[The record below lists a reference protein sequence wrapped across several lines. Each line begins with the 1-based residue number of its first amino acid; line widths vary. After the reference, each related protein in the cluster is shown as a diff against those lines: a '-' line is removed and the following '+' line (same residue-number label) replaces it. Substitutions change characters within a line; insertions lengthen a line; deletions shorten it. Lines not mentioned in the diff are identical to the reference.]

1 MEAPDTGKKEH
12 DGKEE
17 TKQHN
22 HSHHNHNN
30 HREEHVNGRKI
41 DLVEY
46 VDLGAMATAGAFLEK
61 KYLALT
67 RRKYD
72 KMEGLIGPEQ
82 IAKERKQEEEGG
94 EKNTGVIYE
103 F

>member
-22 HSHHNHNN
+22 HSHHNH
-30 HREEHVNGRKI
+30 REEHVGGKKI

-46 VDLGAMATAGAFLEK
+46 VDNLGPMSTAGAILEK

-67 RRKYD
+67 GRKYD
-72 KMEGLIGPEQ
+72 KVEGLIGPEQ

>member
-1 MEAPDTGKKEH
+1 MSCV
-12 DGKEE
+12 
-17 TKQHN
+17 Q
-22 HSHHNHNN
+22 
-30 HREEHVNGRKI
+30 
-41 DLVEY
+41 
-46 VDLGAMATAGAFLEK
+46 EK

-67 RRKYD
+67 GRKYD

-103 F
+103 FWSGIPRI